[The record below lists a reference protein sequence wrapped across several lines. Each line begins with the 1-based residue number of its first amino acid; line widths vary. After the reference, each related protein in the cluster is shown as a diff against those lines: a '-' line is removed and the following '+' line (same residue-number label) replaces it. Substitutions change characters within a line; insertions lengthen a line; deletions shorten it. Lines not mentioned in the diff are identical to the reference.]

1 MGAVSVCGS
10 VSRDGLGDVRGR
22 AYHRG
27 VGFLRRSRMK
37 LSEGYLF
44 GYNHAIKQ
52 VEKQVAEQLSSRSRL
67 AGSDTDNRVWI
78 QYRPLMERINEMK
91 KEQT

>member
-1 MGAVSVCGS
+1 MGAVSVYGS
-10 VSRDGLGDVRGR
+10 AQHDGLGNVRGCV
-22 AYHRG
+22 YHRG
-27 VGFLRRSRMK
+27 VGFLRWSGMK